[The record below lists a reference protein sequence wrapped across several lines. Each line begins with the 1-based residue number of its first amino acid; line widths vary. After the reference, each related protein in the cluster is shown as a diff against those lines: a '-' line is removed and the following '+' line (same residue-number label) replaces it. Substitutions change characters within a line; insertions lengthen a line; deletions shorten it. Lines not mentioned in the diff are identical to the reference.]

1 MMKKMTSRIS
11 LSLLTLATL
20 AMLLVACGETG
31 PVPEDAAIVD
41 APAAAAESIQAWVDE
56 ADPVVELASPIQ
68 EAQPAEGE
76 TVEEIADPETDI
88 LEVETPVETAEGET
102 AISGISSGA
111 LSDDEIAGLVFM
123 REEEKL
129 AHDVY
134 LTLYEQWGQRTF
146 ANIAN
151 SEQSHTDAIK
161 ALLDA
166 YGLDDPAAERGVGDF
181 ADPDL
186 QALYDQLLA
195 EGSASLDAA
204 LRVGAAIEEIDIL
217 DLKQR
222 IGLTDEVE
230 IIRVYENLIAGS
242 ENHLRAFTSVVERQV
257 GTAYQPD
264 YLSQEAYDLIV
275 TASSGRGYGR
285 D

>member
-41 APAAAAESIQAWVDE
+41 VPAAAAESIQAWVDE

-217 DLKQR
+217 DLEQR
-222 IGLTDEVE
+222 IVLTDEVE

-242 ENHLRAFTSVVERQV
+242 ENHLRAFTSVIERQG
-257 GTAYQPD
+257 GTTYQPD
-264 YLSQEAYDLIV
+264 YLSQGAYDLIV
-275 TASSGRGYGR
+275 SASSGRGYGR

>member
-1 MMKKMTSRIS
+1 MMKKMSSRIS
-11 LSLLTLATL
+11 LSLLTLGTL
-20 AMLLVACGETG
+20 AMLLVACAETG
-31 PVPEDAAIVD
+31 SVPEDAASVD
-41 APAAAAESIQAWVDE
+41 APAAPAESNQASVDE
-56 ADPVVELASPIQ
+56 VDPVVELASPIQ

-76 TVEEIADPETDI
+76 TVEEIAAPETDI
-88 LEVETPVETAEGET
+88 PDAEALVETMERET
-102 AISGISSGA
+102 AISGISSGT

-151 SEQSHTDAIK
+151 SEQSHTDAVE

-186 QALYDQLLA
+186 QALYDQLIA

-217 DLKQR
+217 DLEQR
-222 IGLTDEVE
+222 ISLTDEAE

-242 ENHLRAFTSVVERQV
+242 ENHLRAFTSVIERQG
-257 GTAYQPD
+257 GTTYQPD
-264 YLSQEAYDLIV
+264 YLSQEAYNLIV
-275 TASSGRGYGR
+275 SASSGRGYGR

>member
-11 LSLLTLATL
+11 LSLLTLGTL

-41 APAAAAESIQAWVDE
+41 VPAAPAESIRAWVDE

-217 DLKQR
+217 DLEQR

-242 ENHLRAFTSVVERQV
+242 ENHLRACTSVSERQG
-257 GTAYQPD
+257 GTTYQPD

-275 TASSGRGYGR
+275 SASSGRGYGR

>member
-11 LSLLTLATL
+11 LSLLTLGTL

-41 APAAAAESIQAWVDE
+41 VPAAPAESIRAWVDE

-217 DLKQR
+217 DLEQR

-242 ENHLRAFTSVVERQV
+242 ENHLRAFTSVIERQG
-257 GTAYQPD
+257 GTIYQPD
-264 YLSQEAYDLIV
+264 YLSQGAYDLIV
-275 TASSGRGYGR
+275 SASSGRGYGR